1 MQAQSG
7 HENEGA
13 HGEAAAQV
21 ALLVEGS
28 KEAGRLWYDTLAR
41 ALISIFGLARQIR
54 GYSAP
59 EREDACSS
67 SLFTSM
73 IVASVSSKEL
83 IAQHRQNF
91 NVQRRAHGSRLIYRL
106 LGIKITRN

>member
-28 KEAGRLWYDTLAR
+28 KEAGRLRYDTLAR
-41 ALISIFGLARQIR
+41 ALISIFRLARQIR

-73 IVASVSSKEL
+73 IVGSKEL